1 MAIDFLKYIGP
12 GFIVTIGFIDPGN
25 WATNIVAGSQY
36 GYSLLWVVALATIM
50 LIIMQHNAAHL
61 GIATGLCLSE
71 AATAYMSSWASRP
84 ILGTAVIAA
93 ISTALAEITGGAIAL
108 NMLFHLPIKLGAI
121 LTVAVVAWMLFTNS
135 YKKLEKWLI
144 GFVSLIAVSFIFEL
158 SLVHVPW
165 KAVAIGCV
173 APTIVPGAMPLI
185 MGLLG
190 AIVMPHN
197 LFLHSEIIQ
206 SRQID
211 RRDQRL
217 TGRIMK
223 YEFMDTFFSMVA
235 GWAINSAMIIL
246 TAALFF
252 THKIHVT
259 ELDQAQRMLQPML
272 GGAAAIVFAVA
283 LLLSGIAA
291 CVTAAMAGGSI
302 FSGIFGESYDAQDW
316 HTQAGILLTLVA
328 ALIGVFFV
336 SDPLK
341 ALIASQIVL
350 SVQLPLTV
358 IMQICLT
365 SSKKVMGIH
374 TNSKWFAVFLW
385 AIGGV
390 IILFNV
396 LLVKSMF

>member
-1 MAIDFLKYIGP
+1 
-12 GFIVTIGFIDPGN
+12 
-25 WATNIVAGSQY
+25 
-36 GYSLLWVVALATIM
+36 M

-71 AATAYMSSWASRP
+71 AATAYMSPWASRP